1 VALLRGGY
9 YFGIR
14 RSITSLRLRKEGVH
28 GGSKYPKTG
37 EAAPPFVKIRS
48 IRGKKIQTS
57 LTPPFSPSLHPPSVH
72 TVSFMFRPLFL
83 SLLLSVVAHGAQP
96 DFMGTRIDRD
106 FEIKGLSIPLHD
118 TANGFEP
125 LRITCARVG
134 LESKKVGLFRIGP
147 MPQLV
152 IEDMAILLLQNVDL
166 AASAAALDAF
176 FNANPTWSDITIRGF
191 EVRQMP
197 SQTVLLK
204 ADSARIDASQ
214 GKILFEKSLVQQT
227 IGDKVTA
234 PRAVLRLRG
243 NLAGQV
249 FRIRGRSD
257 DSLKIYP

>member
-1 VALLRGGY
+1 V
-9 YFGIR
+9 
-14 RSITSLRLRKEGVH
+14 
-28 GGSKYPKTG
+28 
-37 EAAPPFVKIRS
+37 VK
-48 IRGKKIQTS
+48 
-57 LTPPFSPSLHPPSVH
+57 F
-72 TVSFMFRPLFL
+72 
-83 SLLLSVVAHGAQP
+83 LLLIFLGLSAVAYSAQP

-118 TANGFEP
+118 TANGVEP

-152 IEDMAILLLQNVDL
+152 IKDMAILLPPDVDL

-176 FNANPTWSDITIRGF
+176 FNANPTWSDISIRGF
-191 EVRQMP
+191 EVRQLP
-197 SQTVLLK
+197 SQTPLLK
-204 ADSARIDASQ
+204 ADSARIDAFQ
-214 GKILFEKSLVQQT
+214 GKIFFEKFLATQT
-227 IGDKVTA
+227 SGDKINA

-257 DSLKIYP
+257 ESDKIFP